1 MALFCGTA
9 WCLEQMVSVCV
20 PDSGAI
26 YMRGNFHVT
35 WARAGQRKLCLHLF
49 LNNCIVPFGFLP
61 WGIQVAFP
69 GESQLQQS
77 STTQPMLHAG
87 CFSITI
93 IHQTLTRITGSLTC
107 ICDLFACITYGDL
120 GLWSHPK
127 KIFFF
132 FFWGGDVR
140 VCTEFDL
147 GETCMQSLAWDSH
160 PSMWWPCS
168 VVLNHDFQEWV
179 FSLCATIFSILAIPE

>member
-35 WARAGQRKLCLHLF
+35 WARAGHRKLCLHLF
-49 LNNCIVPFGFLP
+49 LNNCVVPFGFLP
-61 WGIQVAFP
+61 WEIQVAFP

-132 FFWGGDVR
+132 FFFFLGGVTSLLWAR
-140 VCTEFDL
+140 NHQSHRHTLCTCEKNYLHF
-147 GETCMQSLAWDSH
+147 
-160 PSMWWPCS
+160 
-168 VVLNHDFQEWV
+168 VL
-179 FSLCATIFSILAIPE
+179 LCADGWH